1 MEELKRCPFCG
12 GEAIEVRTGGR
23 EDIMRRPLAY
33 WVRCSECDAETALCD
48 SRSDAIAAWNRRVTQ
63 NIGKK
68 ESSLCESGGDDNC
81 DECIIDKALRKARG
95 EEE

>member
-48 SRSDAIAAWNRRVTQ
+48 SRSDAIAAWNRRTQ

-68 ESSLCESGGDDNC
+68 ECSENN
-81 DECIIDKALRKARG
+81 
-95 EEE
+95 EEQEG